1 MRPHSEAVSIRVQ
14 LWLKSQVA
22 APPAQSAH
30 KEGAHKMEKFYK
42 EKLVALMQSN
52 MQLIETS
59 IKLHLE
65 NQKLKNKLDI
75 LNDKYLLA
83 RRERKQ
89 VLENLIQNPN

>member
-1 MRPHSEAVSIRVQ
+1 
-14 LWLKSQVA
+14 
-22 APPAQSAH
+22 
-30 KEGAHKMEKFYK
+30 MEKFYK
-42 EKLVALMQSN
+42 EKLVALMKSN

-65 NQKLKNKLDI
+65 NEKLKNKLAI
-75 LNDKYLLA
+75 TNDKYLLA

>member
-1 MRPHSEAVSIRVQ
+1 
-14 LWLKSQVA
+14 
-22 APPAQSAH
+22 
-30 KEGAHKMEKFYK
+30 MEKFYK

-65 NQKLKNKLDI
+65 NQQLKNKLGV

-83 RRERKQ
+83 RRERRQ